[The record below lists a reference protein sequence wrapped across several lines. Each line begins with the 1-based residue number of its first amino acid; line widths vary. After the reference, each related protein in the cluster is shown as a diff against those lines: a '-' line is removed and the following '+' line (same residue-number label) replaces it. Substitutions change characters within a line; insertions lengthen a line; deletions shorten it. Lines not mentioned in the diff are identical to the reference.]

1 MSKKFLVP
9 LGTAIAA
16 LLPIEGHANVD
27 TSHELPQD
35 VGQREPCPEPV
46 VTTVNAQLLPYV
58 IQSELHTLFL
68 RRSEGG
74 ILSAGHGSHQSHYS
88 HRSHRSGY

>member
-9 LGTAIAA
+9 VGTAIAA
-16 LLPIEGHANVD
+16 LLPIEGHANAN
-27 TSHELPQD
+27 TSRELPQD
-35 VGQREPCPEPV
+35 AGHRELCPEPV
-46 VTTVNAQLLPYV
+46 VINVNAQSLQYV

-74 ILSAGHGSHQSHYS
+74 MLSAGHGSHQSHYS